1 MELCTEL
8 YYQNITRILKFR
20 QIEDELKETQIALI
34 EAGKRNEAKLVK
46 LTDHIKERSESLNK
60 QKNKLRDIQIKVMI
74 HSAGSSL
81 TADKESNWEMLKKKI
96 SDVYI
101 SLLGRS
107 KVRISTQQKLT
118 NIENRL
124 FELLQQLES
133 APSEK
138 VEALWESIL
147 FPESLRHKYD
157 DGDDDDRTTVIY
169 ACLLALP
176 FSNVEMIYCYD
187 LLFTCPF
194 LTSLLSVSLIQ
205 RTPRIFVYIEVINLS
220 VSFIQKS
227 TLSDNHFSEF

>member
-20 QIEDELKETQIALI
+20 QIEDELKETQMALI

-46 LTDHIKERSESLNK
+46 LTDHIKERSEALNK

-96 SDVYI
+96 SEVYI

-133 APSEK
+133 APSDK
-138 VEALWESIL
+138 VEALWEAKSKEKKQRIKEL
-147 FPESLRHKYD
+147 CYLDLKERRKKLIKKSWKNVLAAAKRGPSRKLMYRSMISVKKKDETKVPERMFSYED
-157 DGDDDDRTTVIY
+157 DMAY
-169 ACLLALP
+169 
-176 FSNVEMIYCYD
+176 Y
-187 LLFTCPF
+187 FTG
-194 LTSLLSVSLIQ
+194 
-205 RTPRIFVYIEVINLS
+205 
-220 VSFIQKS
+220 
-227 TLSDNHFSEF
+227 